1 MVKPVNIGVKT
12 FHELIESNSC
22 YADKTPFI
30 RTVFKDIASKVLLI
44 TRPRRFGKTLTL
56 STFYDFLVLNPENPG
71 DVSRQENW
79 FRGTGIFS
87 DREFCRD
94 YMGRFP
100 VIFLS
105 LQSVASDNFNDSYN
119 QLAHAVYSLAGN
131 FSYLES
137 SSELNDH
144 EIAQFKDLLNCSK
157 LQDQS
162 DKTALTNALLTL
174 TDLLYRHHKINP
186 VLLIDDYDTPL
197 IKAARYG
204 YYHDMVNVFFPFLS
218 AGLRGNP
225 HLKKAVVTGCLRAVM
240 DLNNFQNSTVLDSGH
255 KKLAAGIG
263 FTEDEAMAALSCY
276 GLDKYRDEVKRNYGG
291 YRFGT
296 QRMYCPRD
304 VMSFCNGSYEKAGE
318 PDAVIIPDD
327 YWGSASGN
335 DVIEE
340 FMERLQPA
348 DADKLQDLLDGKS
361 ITAEVREAL
370 SCENLGNHDSNDFW
384 SLLLHTGYLTF
395 DPHAIDHRNG
405 VFLYRLLIPNQ
416 AIRRCFSSG
425 MRRFFSRNPVMKK
438 HAADFIK
445 SLFSGNAAE
454 TQEHLSSLLAKYV
467 SVRDFAA
474 DSAANSA
481 ANAPQEN
488 YYRGFISGL
497 LVNGVSLIKEQKS
510 SFESEDGYIDL
521 IIESAGNKRIIVILE
536 LKQTEDESRDKVLI
550 ARSATDHIIS
560 RKYADPYLERND
572 IAGIYAYGIC
582 FCKKSCSVAAQSLK

>member
-119 QLAHAVYSLAGN
+119 QLAHAVYLLAGN

-263 FTEDEAMAALSCY
+263 FESLFHQAHFIREMILDMTELTTGGRLITSVNKI
-276 GLDKYRDEVKRNYGG
+276 GGVRRD
-291 YRFGT
+291 
-296 QRMYCPRD
+296 
-304 VMSFCNGSYEKAGE
+304 
-318 PDAVIIPDD
+318 I
-327 YWGSASGN
+327 
-335 DVIEE
+335 
-340 FMERLQPA
+340 
-348 DADKLQDLLDGKS
+348 DADMAKAVLIS
-361 ITAEVREAL
+361 ISRAQLKMTIIIIRTAA
-370 SCENLGNHDSNDFW
+370 
-384 SLLLHTGYLTF
+384 
-395 DPHAIDHRNG
+395 
-405 VFLYRLLIPNQ
+405 
-416 AIRRCFSSG
+416 AIRT
-425 MRRFFSRNPVMKK
+425 
-438 HAADFIK
+438 I
-445 SLFSGNAAE
+445 
-454 TQEHLSSLLAKYV
+454 
-467 SVRDFAA
+467 
-474 DSAANSA
+474 SACRK
-481 ANAPQEN
+481 PCM
-488 YYRGFISGL
+488 IW
-497 LVNGVSLIKEQKS
+497 
-510 SFESEDGYIDL
+510 
-521 IIESAGNKRIIVILE
+521 RI
-536 LKQTEDESRDKVLI
+536 
-550 ARSATDHIIS
+550 RS
-560 RKYADPYLERND
+560 
-572 IAGIYAYGIC
+572 
-582 FCKKSCSVAAQSLK
+582 

>member
-1 MVKPVNIGVKT
+1 
-12 FHELIESNSC
+12 
-22 YADKTPFI
+22 
-30 RTVFKDIASKVLLI
+30 
-44 TRPRRFGKTLTL
+44 
-56 STFYDFLVLNPENPG
+56 
-71 DVSRQENW
+71 
-79 FRGTGIFS
+79 
-87 DREFCRD
+87 
-94 YMGRFP
+94 MGRFP
-100 VIFLS
+100 VLFLS

-119 QLAHAVYSLAGN
+119 QLAHAVYSLARH
-131 FSYLES
+131 FSCLES

-225 HLKKAVVTGCLRAVM
+225 HLKRAVITGCLRAVM

-255 KKLAAGIG
+255 KKLSAGIG
-263 FTEDEAMAALSCY
+263 FTEDETMAALSCY

-291 YRFGT
+291 YRCGT

-304 VMSFCNGSYEKAGE
+304 VLSFCADSYEKAGE
-318 PDAVIIPDD
+318 PDAAIIPDD
-327 YWGSASGN
+327 CRDSACHSN

-340 FMERLQPA
+340 FMESLQPG
-348 DADKLQDLLDGKS
+348 DIDKLQDLLDGKRV
-361 ITAEVREAL
+361 TAEVREAL
-370 SCENLGNHDSNDFW
+370 RCENLGKHDSNDFW

-405 VFLYRLLIPNQ
+405 VFLYRLFIPNQ
-416 AIRRCFSSG
+416 EIRRCFSSG
-425 MRRFFSRNPVMKK
+425 MRRFFSRNPVMRK

-454 TQEHLSSLLAKYV
+454 TEELLSSLLAKYV
-467 SVRDFAA
+467 CVRDCAA
-474 DSAANSA
+474 GSAINSA
-481 ANAPQEN
+481 ASTLQEN
-488 YYRGFISGL
+488 YYRGLISGL
-497 LVNGVSLIKEQKS
+497 LVNGVSLVKEQKS

-536 LKQTEDESRDKVLI
+536 LKQTEDENRDTVLI
-550 ARSATDHIIS
+550 ARSAIDHIIS
-560 RKYADPYLERND
+560 RKYADPYLERHD
-572 IAGIYAYGIC
+572 IAGVYACGIS
-582 FCKKSCSVAAQSLK
+582 FCKKSCSVAAQTLK